1 MSSAIRVNHASFG
14 RLAILDMDCNLVMH
28 AHGQAHLLARIGGD
42 DASFVIDGVEHAAD
56 IDTLLCV
63 NSWEPHAYRQ
73 GKADGRTTFL
83 ILYIECSYLA
93 ASCGRSPTD
102 RFFAEPVVA
111 RSGAVGGL
119 VDAIAEHLVGCVTY
133 DDVYLEELV
142 ADLFASLPGTRA
154 APGETWR
161 HPSDFRIRRSIAHM
175 RAHVG
180 ERINLDDLAVR
191 SGLSRPHFFDLF
203 KQQTGLTPNQYW
215 DAVRMDCAV
224 RQLGETCASIHDIAS
239 NIGFTEQT
247 NFTRFFR
254 FHLGVTPNDYR
265 RVAQARRTA
274 QA

>member
-1 MSSAIRVNHASFG
+1 VSSAIRVNHASFG
-14 RLAILDMDCNLVMH
+14 RLAILEMGSDLVMH
-28 AHGQAHLLARIGGD
+28 AHGQAHLLARIGGS
-42 DASFVIDGVEHAAD
+42 DASFLIDGVEHAAD
-56 IDTLLCV
+56 ENTLLCV

-73 GKADGRTTFL
+73 GGPKGRTTFL

-102 RFFAEPVVA
+102 RFFAHPTAA
-111 RSGAVGGL
+111 RAGAVGGL
-119 VDAIAEHLVGCVTY
+119 VDAITSHLVGSASY

-142 ADLFASLPGTRA
+142 ADLFSTLPGIRA

-175 RAHVG
+175 RGHIG
-180 ERINLDDLAVR
+180 ERINLDDLALR

-265 RVAQARRTA
+265 RVARSSRTIA
-274 QA
+274 A